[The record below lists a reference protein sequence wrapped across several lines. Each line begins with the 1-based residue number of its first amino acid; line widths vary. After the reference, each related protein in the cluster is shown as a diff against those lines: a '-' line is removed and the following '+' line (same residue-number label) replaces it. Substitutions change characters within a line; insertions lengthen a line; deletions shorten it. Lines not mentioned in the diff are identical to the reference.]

1 MADPRRFFKAA
12 SALKASRP
20 ARLRLFPAVGLAA
33 AALLVL
39 KSVDLL
45 QNPETNRSTLGV
57 ALERRANQKYDPETT
72 GSTTPAKKKEEK
84 ADSKADPKVDPA
96 TAPGAKA
103 VAADGP
109 APLSAAEKS
118 LLQRLGDRREQL
130 DDRQRE
136 LDTREQLLKAAD
148 KKLEAKINEL
158 KSMEYRPSGQS
169 DAAAAPGAGGAPAGA
184 PAAAGPAGAPEQ
196 GGLKNIV
203 TMYEAMKPKDAAK
216 VFDRLDMKVLVPVV
230 NAMNPRK
237 MSEVL
242 AAMSPEAA
250 ERLTVELAR
259 PSLRSPQPQAN
270 SRDVLPAGELPSI
283 EPRKP

>member
-1 MADPRRFFKAA
+1 MRNPNRFVRGSSPPGAPKR
-12 SALKASRP
+12 SWG
-20 ARLRLFPAVGLAA
+20 LRLFPAVACAA
-33 AALLVL
+33 GALLVL
-39 KSVDLL
+39 KSIDVM
-45 QNPETNRSTLGV
+45 QNPGSRSTL
-57 ALERRANQKYDPETT
+57 AEMAERRAASKFDPETT
-72 GSTTPAKKKEEK
+72 GSTAPAKKKEEK
-84 ADSKADPKVDPA
+84 ADAKADPKIDPS

-103 VAADGP
+103 VPLEGQP
-109 APLSAAEKS
+109 PLSAAEKS

-158 KSMEYRPSGQS
+158 KSLEHRPAGQPDAGSG
-169 DAAAAPGAGGAPAGA
+169 AAPAGA
-184 PAAAGPAGAPEQ
+184 PAAGGSAGPAEQ

-216 VFDRLDMKVLVPVV
+216 VFDRLDLKVLVPVV

-250 ERLTVELAR
+250 ERLTVELAK
-259 PSLRSPQPQAN
+259 PSLRFGPPQAGL
-270 SRDVLPAGELPSI
+270 REALPAGELQAI